1 MVLDTIIFI
10 APTIPVTDLGEL
22 LSSKNQRVTELTE
35 VTKRKNIFFCS
46 VVEILVY
53 LIVKIVKDIR

>member
-1 MVLDTIIFI
+1 MVLDTIIFM

-35 VTKRKNIFFCS
+35 VTKRKNTFF
-46 VVEILVY
+46 VVW
-53 LIVKIVKDIR
+53 